1 MCILHH
7 LHTPHCSHEDHG
19 ARSTERVSFS
29 ISVGPHQTMRPLLL
43 LFCYLKVATAFVS
56 AIRGGVAPSPTS
68 LAGGYDATIGAD
80 PKTPIQFFVL
90 PGNTCP
96 YVQRTHITLNE
107 LGLPYDVTEVTGMPK
122 PDWYLKIN
130 PRGKVPA
137 IRVPTADYAVIYES
151 AICNEFLCDYATF
164 RQQKQTLMPMDPFM
178 RARIRLLNDHC
189 DNVFS
194 KTQFTFLMN
203 KDEEKHFECMNQ
215 MEEALRM
222 YEDALVESKGPYLLG
237 EDFTIADLHL
247 LPFIQRLTITLKHW
261 KEYELPTDKFPKL
274 VEWVQSCLERDSVK
288 ASSMTREKTIEV
300 YSRFVEA
307 DYSFGGLNKNK

>member
-1 MCILHH
+1 
-7 LHTPHCSHEDHG
+7 
-19 ARSTERVSFS
+19 
-29 ISVGPHQTMRPLLL
+29 MRPLLL
-43 LFCYLKVATAFVS
+43 SLFCYLKVATAFVS
-56 AIRGGVAPSPTS
+56 ASRGSTTASSPTQ

-80 PKTPIQFFVL
+80 PKTPIQFFTL

-96 YVQRTHITLNE
+96 YAQRTHIALNE
-107 LGLPYDVTEVTGMPK
+107 LGLPYDVTEVSGMPK

-151 AICNEFLCDYATF
+151 AICNEFLCDYATS
-164 RQQKQTLMPMDPFM
+164 RQQKQTLLPMDPFA
-178 RARIRLLNDHC
+178 RAKIRLLNDHC

-203 KDEEKHFECMNQ
+203 KDESKDEELCNE
-215 MEEALRM
+215 MEEALQM

-237 EDFTIADLHL
+237 EDFSIADLHL

-261 KEYELPTDKFPKL
+261 KDYELPSEKFPKF
-274 VEWVQSCLERDSVK
+274 VGWIQSCLERESVK
-288 ASSMTREKTIEV
+288 ESSMTREKTIEI

-307 DYSFGGLNKNK
+307 EYKFGGLNKNK